1 MQSIAG
7 GGAMRLHQMCA
18 GKLILP
24 ILGCFSKD
32 EL

>member
-1 MQSIAG
+1 MRGRDGI
-7 GGAMRLHQMCA
+7 MRLHQMCA